1 VITQTLRLYECVDA
15 LETVLDWIAENEEA
29 VKAAGGE
36 LPPELESLLNEV
48 EGNFQEKVER
58 TALVI
63 RNQMAN
69 ALAAQSEADRL
80 RKIAA
85 TYTNQADTLKTY
97 LHAQLQRVGATRIQ
111 TARAKVWTQTNG
123 RPSIRLADPEV
134 IPEEFR
140 RVRVEFDGQAA
151 YESLKDAGL
160 IPTPE
165 EGAVEINGLVVER
178 GTHLRIN

>member
-1 VITQTLRLYECVDA
+1 MMTSTLRLYECVDA
-15 LETVLDWIAENEEA
+15 LEAVLDWIAENEEA

-36 LPPELESLLNEV
+36 LPPELEAMLNEV

-85 TYTNQADTLKTY
+85 TYTNQAEALKSY
-97 LHAQLQRVGATRIQ
+97 LHDQLRRVGATRIQ
-111 TARAKVWTQTNG
+111 TARAKVWVQANG

-134 IPEEFR
+134 IPAAFQR
-140 RVRVEFDGQAA
+140 TRVEFDSQAA
-151 YESLKDAGL
+151 YESLKARNE
-160 IPTPE
+160 IPDPE
-165 EGAVEINGLVVER
+165 DGAVTIDGLVVER